1 MAGSLLPQPKQ
12 VAFDSAMNPGIA
24 YQFYTY
30 DVGTLTPKATYQD
43 AALTIANTNP
53 VIANGRGEV
62 VMYGSGA
69 YRLILKDALGSTIWD
84 RDNVQ
89 APGAAVDALIATL
102 ASSAGAASIGTS
114 MSPGGAYLK
123 TVSDILNGSEV
134 SIHRFLSNAES
145 ADYKAG
151 TQALDLTASMTTA
164 HATGSRIY
172 YPGGSAKFTTLSF
185 ASGGIRGD
193 GKGRTKLVSSD
204 STSANIITFTGTGGD
219 SAVPSFRDF
228 GLTATNTKAAGAGII
243 FTPATGEID
252 YATIDSVL
260 IYNMPRSLDFRAAAK
275 FHLTNSDLLNWTDAG
290 VFISNTN
297 NIDSGDSSIVGCFI
311 NTGQATG
318 NRNAIYQES
327 GAGLKLTGNKI
338 LGGLAGYNLAFKGNS
353 QSGPLLITGNSIENV
368 AGPAIYLGHTASYTG
383 IFGGIIIV
391 GNEIAVCSSGISTD
405 TSAAFVEMTI
415 SSNYINLS
423 NGTGKL
429 VNLNGV
435 NKFIVSANTLIGGL
449 TAVDIASNCSNGKIG
464 KNIYQGQALATVSN
478 ASTTTFV
485 DGDIQSG
492 TATVTPNAAYGSLFI
507 GSTAITF
514 PTAFTT
520 MPVVETFVNGG
531 QGGGVSASATGISK
545 TGFTLVV
552 AGVTNGGVVSGCTW
566 NAQGVI

>member
-1 MAGSLLPQPKQ
+1 MPGSLLPQPKQ

-62 VMYGSGA
+62 VMYGSGG
-69 YRLILKDALGSTIWD
+69 YRVILKDALGSTIWD
-84 RDNVQ
+84 RDNVEAQ
-89 APGAAVDALIATL
+89 GTASAALATSLAAAGGAALV
-102 ASSAGAASIGTS
+102 GAA

-123 TVSDILNGSEV
+123 TVSDILNGAEV
-134 SIHRFLSNAES
+134 SIHRFLSNPES
-145 ADYKAG
+145 ADYKGG

-164 HATGSRIY
+164 HNTGARIY
-172 YPGGSAKFTTLSF
+172 YPGGSAKFSTLSF
-185 ASGGIRGD
+185 AAGGIRGD

-204 STSANIITFTGTGGD
+204 ATSANIITFTGTGGD
-219 SAVPSFRDF
+219 GAVPSFRDF
-228 GLTATNTKAAGAGII
+228 GLTAANTKAAGAGII

-275 FHLTNSDLLNWTDAG
+275 FHLSNSDLLNWTDAG
-290 VFISNTN
+290 VFVGNTN
-297 NIDSGDSSIVGCFI
+297 NIDSGDSSIVGCFL
-311 NTGQATG
+311 NTGQASG

-327 GAGLKLTGNKI
+327 GGGLKLTGNKI
-338 LGGLAGYNLAFKGNS
+338 LGGLAGYNLAFKGNT

-368 AGPAIYLGHTASYTG
+368 AGPAIYLGHTATFTG
-383 IFGGIIIV
+383 VFGGIVIV
-391 GNEIAVCSSGISTD
+391 GNEIAVCSTGISTD
-405 TSAAFVEMTI
+405 TSAAFVELTI
-415 SSNYINLS
+415 SANYINLS

-435 NKFIVSANTLIGGL
+435 NKFIVSANTFVGGL
-449 TAVDIASNCSNGKIG
+449 TAIDIASNCANGKIG
-464 KNIYQGQALATVSN
+464 KNIYSGQALSTVAN

-492 TATVTPNAAYGSLFI
+492 TATVTPTTAYGSLFI
-507 GSTAITF
+507 GSTPLTF

-520 MPVVETFVNGG
+520 MPIVEAFVNGG
-531 QGGGVSASATGISK
+531 QGGGLSASATNITK

-552 AGVTNGGVVSGCTW
+552 AGVTSGGVVSGCTW